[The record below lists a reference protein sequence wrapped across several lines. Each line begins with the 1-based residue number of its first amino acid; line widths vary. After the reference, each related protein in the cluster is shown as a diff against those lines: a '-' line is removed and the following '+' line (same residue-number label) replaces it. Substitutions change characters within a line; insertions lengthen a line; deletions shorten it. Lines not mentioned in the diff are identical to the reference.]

1 MNLVPTP
8 CTVSTSTRPFSRSMD
23 FSTTSSPTPRPE
35 TSVIASRV
43 EKPWAKMSCTTSRS
57 ESASSPF
64 SSPRATALACT
75 RAASMPAPSSMI
87 VITTW
92 FDSWVAESRIVP
104 VGVLP
109 RATRSAGVSMPWST
123 LLRIRWTSGSPIS
136 SMIAL
141 SMRVFSPSRISSMS
155 LPGLAGEVAHQ
166 AREALEDVADGEH
179 PDVHHRLLQRGGDGR
194 DLVHG
199 GLQLAARVAAAELLR
214 HLLAELLQL
223 RAVDDQLAH
232 QVQQVVELGEV
243 DAHHVRAAGGVRRG
257 VGRRRVA
264 PGAAGRRRRRRR
276 APAGAGAAA
285 GGGRPALLAARARGC
300 PSSAAVSGARSRTSP
315 WPWPACSTA
324 SRSAVAPA
332 KRASKTSGVGR
343 ERAVA

>member
-8 CTVSTSTRPFSRSMD
+8 RTVSTSTRPFSRSMD

-64 SSPRATALACT
+64 SRPRATALACT
-75 RAASMPAPSSMI
+75 RAASMPEPSSMI

-92 FDSWVAESRIVP
+92 FDSWAAESRIVP

-109 RATRSAGVSMPWST
+109 RATRSAGRLDAVVDAVPDQVDER
-123 LLRIRWTSGSPIS
+123 LADLVDDRLVDAGVL
-136 SMIAL
+136 AL
-141 SMRVFSPSRISSMS
+141 QDQLDV
-155 LPGLAGEVAHQ
+155 LAGLAGEVAHQ

-179 PDVHHRLLQRGGDGR
+179 ADVHDRLLQRGGDGR
-194 DLVHG
+194 DLLHR
-199 GLQLAARVAAAELLR
+199 GLQLAARLAAAELLR

-223 RAVDDQLAH
+223 GAMDDQLAD

-243 DAHHVRAAGGVRRG
+243 HADHVRARRRRTARRRGGAPVPRRSAAGGGG
-257 VGRRRVA
+257 VGA
-264 PGAAGRRRRRRR
+264 AGAAGRRRRGARRGAPFSGAARLEHPVQRRR
-276 APAGAGAAA
+276 LRREVADLAVALAGLLDGVPQR
-285 GGGRPALLAARARGC
+285 GRPREQRVEDLRGRA
-300 PSSAAVSGARSRTSP
+300 
-315 WPWPACSTA
+315 
-324 SRSAVAPA
+324 
-332 KRASKTSGVGR
+332 
-343 ERAVA
+343 